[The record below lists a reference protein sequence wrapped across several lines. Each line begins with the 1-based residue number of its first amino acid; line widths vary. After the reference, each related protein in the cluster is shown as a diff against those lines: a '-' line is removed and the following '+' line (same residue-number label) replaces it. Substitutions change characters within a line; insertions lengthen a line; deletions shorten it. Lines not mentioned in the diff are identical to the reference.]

1 MVFVMTDRTI
11 RAGALKKQKLLIER
25 LKGLGSLL
33 IAFSGGID
41 STLLLL
47 LAHRILGENILA
59 VTAQSPIHPKWETR
73 RAVRFVKKNRIPYS
87 LIPGEE
93 LRSRSF
99 TVNRQ
104 NRCYHCK
111 RQLFLKLRSLA
122 KQKDIP
128 YIAHGANADDTAD
141 YRPGLLAAREF
152 GVIAPLVDVG
162 MAKPEIRL
170 LAEEMAVPYW
180 DSPAESCL
188 ATRIPYGYPIT
199 EEKLRSVE
207 AAEAF
212 LAEQGFGRCRV
223 RHHENTARIE
233 LANPAPE
240 KLFSPDLRDRIVE
253 RFRALGF
260 EHVALDLEGYI
271 SGKMN
276 RGLEK
281 NG

>member
-1 MVFVMTDRTI
+1 MVFVMLDRTNQ
-11 RAGALKKQKLLIER
+11 AGALEKQQQLIDR
-25 LKGLGSLL
+25 LKRLGSLL

-41 STLLLL
+41 STVLLL
-47 LAHRILGENILA
+47 LAHRVLGENILA
-59 VTAQSPIHPKWETR
+59 VTAESPIHPKWETR
-73 RAVRFVKKNRIPYS
+73 RAVEFVKKNRIPHS

-93 LRSRSF
+93 LRNRSF
-99 TVNRQ
+99 TLNRQ

-111 RQLFLKLRSLA
+111 RQLFLKLSSLA
-122 KQKDIP
+122 KKKDITH
-128 YIAHGANADDTAD
+128 IAHGANADDADD

-152 GVIAPLVDVG
+152 GVIAPLMDVEMG
-162 MAKPEIRL
+162 KPEIRL
-170 LAEEMAVPYW
+170 LAKEMAVPHW

-188 ATRIPYGYPIT
+188 ATRIPYGYHIT

-212 LAEQGFGRCRV
+212 LAEQGLGHSRV

-240 KLFSPDLRDRIVE
+240 KLFSPDLRDRLVG